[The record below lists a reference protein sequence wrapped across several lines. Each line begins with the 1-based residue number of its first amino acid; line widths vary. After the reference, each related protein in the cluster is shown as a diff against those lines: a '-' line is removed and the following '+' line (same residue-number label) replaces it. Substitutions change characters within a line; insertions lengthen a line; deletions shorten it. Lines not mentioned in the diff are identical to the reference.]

1 MAGSSESASLDESSD
16 EGVYN
21 SCVEDVE
28 QMSLLAD
35 DESKSKR
42 ACSEAKQNIPTR
54 TDGKFFT
61 SVSNLKILHMVF
73 KNPISIRGHLS

>member
-16 EGVYN
+16 ESVYN
-21 SCVEDVE
+21 SCAEDVE

-42 ACSEAKQNIPTR
+42 ACSEAKQNIPAR

-61 SVSNLKILHMVF
+61 SVSNF
-73 KNPISIRGHLS
+73 KSFTHGFQKSNKH